1 MKRTKVRALSSRS
14 SPDKVED
21 RIRVR
26 VKVKVKVKAKD
37 RAKVRAKA
45 MSNGVATPEVNSR
58 MKVKTKRE
66 NKRNVNS
73 NSSQR
78 KIRELFVLK
87 PNNNWY
93 VIFSVY
99 GLLSYREWLIKP
111 PGYS

>member
-26 VKVKVKVKAKD
+26 VKVKVKVKD

-58 MKVKTKRE
+58 MKVKTKS
-66 NKRNVNS
+66 NVNS

>member
-26 VKVKVKVKAKD
+26 VKVKVK
-37 RAKVRAKA
+37 AKA

-66 NKRNVNS
+66 NRRNVNS

-111 PGYS
+111 P

>member
-21 RIRVR
+21 R
-26 VKVKVKVKAKD
+26 VKARD
-37 RAKVRAKA
+37 RAKA

-58 MKVKTKRE
+58 MKVKTKKE
-66 NKRNVNS
+66 NRRKVNS

-87 PNNNWY
+87 PNNN
-93 VIFSVY
+93 
-99 GLLSYREWLIKP
+99 
-111 PGYS
+111 